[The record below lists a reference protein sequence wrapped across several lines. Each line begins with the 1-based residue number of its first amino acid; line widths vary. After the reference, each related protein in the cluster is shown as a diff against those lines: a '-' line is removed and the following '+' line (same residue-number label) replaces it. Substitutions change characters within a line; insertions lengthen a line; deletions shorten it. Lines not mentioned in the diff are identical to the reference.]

1 MTNGTVLG
9 ASILRKEDRRF
20 LTGRGT
26 YVADIERPG
35 MTFGVFVRSPHA
47 HARIRA
53 VESADALA
61 LPGVLA
67 VLTGE
72 DIKRDGVGGIPCGWC
87 VTGKG
92 GVPMKE
98 PPHPALA
105 QGKVR
110 HVGDPV
116 AFVIADTLAAARDAA
131 AAVAVNYEILPPVT
145 NVTSAL
151 EAGAP
156 TVFDEIPDN
165 ICYDWELGDRGATE
179 AAFKRAHHVA
189 NIKLVNNRLV
199 GNPMEPR
206 AAIAEYDPAT
216 AQHTLWTT
224 SQFPHIVKLLM
235 GNFVLKIPQ
244 HKLRVIAP
252 DVGGGFGVKQ
262 FHYAEEAVVTWAS
275 TKVGRPV
282 KWICERSEGFI
293 SDAHGRDH
301 VTEAE
306 LALDAGGTFLGLRVR
321 TIANMG
327 GYLSTFGPNIPSY
340 LYGPLLA
347 GVYTTPAIYCEVKAV
362 FTNTLPVDAY
372 RGAGRPEATF
382 VLERLVDVA
391 AREMGIDRAE
401 VRRKNTIPKSSY
413 PYKTPVLVE
422 YDNGDPLRCLER
434 VLVAADWKGF
444 SKRKAESERRGKYR
458 GIGLCTF
465 AEACGLAPSR
475 IAIRLGAR
483 GGLFESAT
491 VRVHPTGD
499 VTLLMGTHN
508 HGQGHET
515 TFAQIVSEKL
525 GVPFDNVQVVFGDT
539 DKVQFGLGTY
549 GSRSLAV
556 GGSAL
561 VKAADKV
568 IVKGKK
574 IAAHMLE
581 ASESDIEFK
590 AGVFS
595 IAGTDRRKNFQEIAL
610 SAHFPANY
618 PLDILEP
625 GLEEQAFYD
634 PVNFTFPS
642 GAHVAE
648 VEIDPETGAV
658 ALINYVAV
666 DDVGTVINPM
676 IVQGQIHGG
685 LVQGIGQALCEACV
699 YDEVSGQLLS
709 GSFLD
714 YCMPRTDDIPS
725 MHVETL
731 STTCTHNP
739 LGVKGCGELGTI
751 GAPATVINA
760 VVDALSH
767 LGVTHVDMPA
777 SPSRIWRIIDNAG
790 VGNTAHKLAMR
801 GAARSGTAL

>member
-1 MTNGTVLG
+1 MVNPTGIG

-26 YVADIERPG
+26 YVADIKRPD
-35 MTFGVFVRSPHA
+35 MTVGVFVRSPHA
-47 HARIRA
+47 HARVKAIELTA
-53 VESADALA
+53 ALA
-61 LPGVLA
+61 VPGVVA
-67 VLTGE
+67 VLTG
-72 DIKRDGVGGIPCGWC
+72 DDLKRDGIGAIPCGWC

-110 HVGDPV
+110 YVGDAV
-116 AFVIADTLAAARDAA
+116 AFVIAETLADAYDAA
-131 AAVAVNYEILPPVT
+131 AAVAVEYEALPAAAGVL
-145 NVTSAL
+145 NAL
-151 EAGAP
+151 KPGAP
-156 TVFDEIPDN
+156 VIFDEIPDN
-165 ICYDWELGDRGATE
+165 ICYDWDLGDREATE
-179 AAFKRAHHVA
+179 AAFKRAEHIARVR
-189 NIKLVNNRLV
+189 LVNNRLV

-206 AAIAEYDPAT
+206 AAVGEYDWTT

-235 GNFVLKIPQ
+235 GNFVLNIPQ
-244 HKLRVIAP
+244 HKLRVVAP

-275 TKVGRPV
+275 AKVGRPV
-282 KWICERSEGFI
+282 KWVCERSEGFV

-306 LALDAGGTFLGLRVR
+306 LALDASGKFLGLRVR

-382 VLERLVDVA
+382 VLERLVDIA
-391 AREMGIDRAE
+391 ANQMGIDRAE
-401 VRRKNTIPKSSY
+401 IRRRNTIPKNAY

-422 YDNGDPLRCLER
+422 YDSGDPLSCLEK
-434 VLVAADWKGF
+434 VLLVADWKGF
-444 SKRKAESERRGKYR
+444 SKRKADSERRGKYR

-475 IAIRLGAR
+475 IAAQLGAR
-483 GGLFESAT
+483 GGLFESST
-491 VRVHPTGD
+491 VRVHPTGH
-499 VTLLMGTHN
+499 VTVIMGTHN

-515 TFAQIVSEKL
+515 TFAQITSEKL
-525 GVPFDNVQVVFGDT
+525 GIPADNVEIVFGDT

-561 VKAADKV
+561 VKASDKV
-568 IVKGKK
+568 ILKGKK

-581 ASESDIEFK
+581 AGESDIAFT
-590 AGVFS
+590 AGVFRVV
-595 IAGTDRRKNFQEIAL
+595 GTDRQKSFQEIAL
-610 SAHFPANY
+610 SAHFPINY
-618 PLDILEP
+618 PLEVLEP

-648 VEIDPETGAV
+648 VEIDPETGV
-658 ALINYVAV
+658 VRLLSYVAV
-666 DDVGTVINPM
+666 DDVGTIINPM
-676 IVQGQIHGG
+676 IVKGQIHGG
-685 LVQGIGQALCEACV
+685 LVQGIGQALCENCV
-699 YDEVSGQLLS
+699 YDEASGQLLS
-709 GSFLD
+709 GSFMD
-714 YCMPRTDDIPS
+714 YCMPRADDIPM

-731 STTCTHNP
+731 STACTHNP

-751 GAPATVINA
+751 GSPATVINA
-760 VVDALSH
+760 VVDALGH

-777 SPSRIWRIIDNAG
+777 SPSRIWGIINNAG
-790 VGNTAHKLAMR
+790 AEK
-801 GAARSGTAL
+801 AAE

>member
-1 MTNGTVLG
+1 MVNQTGIG

-26 YVADIERPG
+26 YVADIKRPD

-47 HARIRA
+47 HARIKA
-53 VESADALA
+53 IDLTGALA
-61 LPGVLA
+61 LPGVVA
-67 VLTGE
+67 VLTG
-72 DIKRDGVGGIPCGWC
+72 DDLKRDGVGGIPCGWC

-110 HVGDPV
+110 YVGDAV
-116 AFVIADTLAAARDAA
+116 AFVIAETLADAYDAGAAMVVEYDVLPAA
-131 AAVAVNYEILPPVT
+131 AGLLN
-145 NVTSAL
+145 AL
-151 EAGAP
+151 KPGAP
-156 TVFDEIPDN
+156 VIFDEIPDN
-165 ICYDWELGDRGATE
+165 ICYDWDLGDREATE
-179 AAFKRAHHVA
+179 AAFERAEHIARVR
-189 NIKLVNNRLV
+189 LVNNRLV

-206 AAIAEYDPAT
+206 AAIGEYNGAT

-235 GNFVLKIPQ
+235 GNFVLHIPQ
-244 HKLRVIAP
+244 HKLRVVAP

-262 FHYAEEAVVTWAS
+262 FHYAEEAVITWAS
-275 TKVGRPV
+275 AKVGRPV
-282 KWICERSEGFI
+282 KWVCERSEGFV

-306 LALDAGGTFLGLRVR
+306 LALDANGRFLGLRVR

-347 GVYTTPAIYCEVKAV
+347 GVYTTPTIYCEVKAV

-382 VLERLVDVA
+382 VLERLVDIA
-391 AREMGIDRAE
+391 ANQMGIDRAE
-401 VRRKNTIPKSSY
+401 IRRKNTIPKTAY

-422 YDNGDPLRCLER
+422 YDSGDPLSCLEK
-434 VLVAADWKGF
+434 VLIVADWARF

-499 VTLLMGTHN
+499 VTVIMGTHN

-515 TFAQIVSEKL
+515 TFAQITSEKL
-525 GVPFDNVQVVFGDT
+525 GIPADNVEIVFGDT

-561 VKAADKV
+561 VKATDKV
-568 IVKGKK
+568 ILKGKK

-595 IAGTDRRKNFQEIAL
+595 VAGTDSRKSFHEIAL
-610 SAHFPANY
+610 SAHFPINY
-618 PLDILEP
+618 PLAVLEP

-648 VEIDPETGAV
+648 VEIDPETGV
-658 ALINYVAV
+658 VTLLSYVAV

-676 IVQGQIHGG
+676 IVKGQIHGG
-685 LVQGIGQALCEACV
+685 LVQGIGQALCENCV
-699 YDEVSGQLLS
+699 YDEASGQLLS
-709 GSFLD
+709 GSFMD
-714 YCMPRTDDIPS
+714 YCMPRAEDIPI

-731 STTCTHNP
+731 STACTHNP

-751 GAPATVINA
+751 GSPATVINA
-760 VVDALSH
+760 VVDALGH

-777 SPSRIWRIIDNAG
+777 SSRRIWRIINNAG
-790 VGNTAHKLAMR
+790 AEK
-801 GAARSGTAL
+801 AAE

>member
-1 MTNGTVLG
+1 
-9 ASILRKEDRRF
+9 
-20 LTGRGT
+20 
-26 YVADIERPG
+26 
-35 MTFGVFVRSPHA
+35 
-47 HARIRA
+47 
-53 VESADALA
+53 
-61 LPGVLA
+61 
-67 VLTGE
+67 
-72 DIKRDGVGGIPCGWC
+72 
-87 VTGKG
+87 
-92 GVPMKE
+92 
-98 PPHPALA
+98 
-105 QGKVR
+105 
-110 HVGDPV
+110 
-116 AFVIADTLAAARDAA
+116 
-131 AAVAVNYEILPPVT
+131 
-145 NVTSAL
+145 
-151 EAGAP
+151 
-156 TVFDEIPDN
+156 
-165 ICYDWELGDRGATE
+165 
-179 AAFKRAHHVA
+179 
-189 NIKLVNNRLV
+189 
-199 GNPMEPR
+199 
-206 AAIAEYDPAT
+206 
-216 AQHTLWTT
+216 
-224 SQFPHIVKLLM
+224 
-235 GNFVLKIPQ
+235 
-244 HKLRVIAP
+244 
-252 DVGGGFGVKQ
+252 
-262 FHYAEEAVVTWAS
+262 
-275 TKVGRPV
+275 
-282 KWICERSEGFI
+282 
-293 SDAHGRDH
+293 
-301 VTEAE
+301 
-306 LALDAGGTFLGLRVR
+306 
-321 TIANMG
+321 
-327 GYLSTFGPNIPSY
+327 
-340 LYGPLLA
+340 
-347 GVYTTPAIYCEVKAV
+347 
-362 FTNTLPVDAY
+362 
-372 RGAGRPEATF
+372 
-382 VLERLVDVA
+382 
-391 AREMGIDRAE
+391 MGIDRAE

-561 VKAADKV
+561 VKAAEKV
-568 IVKGKK
+568 IAKGKK

-595 IAGTDRRKNFQEIAL
+595 IAGTDRRKGFQEIAL

-709 GSFLD
+709 GSFMD
-714 YCMPRTDDIPS
+714 YCMPRTDDIPP

-731 STTCTHNP
+731 STACTHNP

-777 SPSRIWRIIDNAG
+777 SPSRIWRIIDNAS
-790 VGNTAHKLAMR
+790 VGNTAHQSAMR
-801 GAARSGTAL
+801 G

>member
-1 MTNGTVLG
+1 MTNPTGIG
-9 ASILRKEDRRF
+9 ASVLRKEDKRF
-20 LTGRGT
+20 LAGRGT
-26 YVADIERPG
+26 FVADIKRPA

-47 HARIRA
+47 HARIKA
-53 VESADALA
+53 IDLTAALA
-61 LPGVLA
+61 LPGIVA
-67 VLTGE
+67 VLTG
-72 DIKRDGVGGIPCGWC
+72 DDLKRDGVGGIPCGWC

-110 HVGDPV
+110 YVGDAV
-116 AFVIADTLAAARDAA
+116 AFVVADTIANARDAA
-131 AAVAVNYEILPPVT
+131 AAVAIEYEALPAVAS
-145 NVTSAL
+145 VLSAL
-151 EAGAP
+151 KVGAP
-156 TVFDEIPDN
+156 VIFDEIPDN
-165 ICYDWELGDRGATE
+165 ICYEWDLGDREATE
-179 AAFKRAHHVA
+179 AAFKNADHVA
-189 NIKLVNNRLV
+189 RVKLVNNRLV

-206 AAIAEYDPAT
+206 AAIGEYNQAT

-235 GNFVLKIPQ
+235 GNFVLNIPQ
-244 HKLRVIAP
+244 HKLRVVAP

-275 TKVGRPV
+275 AKVGRPV
-282 KWICERSEGFI
+282 KWVCERSEGFV

-306 LALDAGGTFLGLRVR
+306 LALDAGGRFLGLRVH

-382 VLERLVDVA
+382 VLERLVDIA
-391 AREMGIDRAE
+391 AKEMGIERAE
-401 VRRKNTIPKSSY
+401 IRRKNTIPKTAY

-422 YDNGDPLRCLER
+422 YDNGDPLSCLEK
-434 VLVAADWKGF
+434 VLVVADWSGF

-491 VRVHPTGD
+491 VRVHPTAD
-499 VTLLMGTHN
+499 ITVLMGTHN

-515 TFAQIVSEKL
+515 TFAQIASEKL
-525 GVPFDNVQVVFGDT
+525 GVPADRIEIVFGDT

-561 VKAADKV
+561 VKATDKV
-568 IVKGKK
+568 VLKGKK

-581 ASESDIEFK
+581 AGESDIEFRE
-590 AGVFS
+590 GMFS
-595 IAGTDRRKNFQEIAL
+595 VAGTDRRKSFQEIAL
-610 SAHFPANY
+610 SAHFPINY
-618 PLDILEP
+618 PLEVLEP

-648 VEIDPETGAV
+648 VEIDPETGV
-658 ALINYVAV
+658 VTLVNYVAV

-676 IVQGQIHGG
+676 IVKGQIHGG
-685 LVQGIGQALCEACV
+685 LVQGIGQALCETCV
-699 YDEVSGQLLS
+699 YDDISGQLLS
-709 GSFLD
+709 GSFMD
-714 YCMPRTDDIPS
+714 YCMPRADNIPM

-731 STTCTHNP
+731 STACTHNP

-751 GAPATVINA
+751 GAPATVMNA
-760 VVDALSH
+760 VVDALAH

-777 SPSRIWRIIDNAG
+777 TPSHIWRIINNAG
-790 VGNTAHKLAMR
+790 IATAAQ
-801 GAARSGTAL
+801 